1 MSWRNLALASLLAA
15 GTLGAQVPGA
25 NLALQPIVSVKKT
38 PADNPGVKPPLDQ
51 LAGIKRVYVE
61 RFGGGE
67 GSEQIRDMVI
77 ATLQRT
83 NLFALTE
90 NAERADALLRGSAE
104 DLIFTENFQSTDGI
118 TARVSPTGSSGYT
131 RSNGTIVPGVS
142 IGDHESVHK
151 QERRHEAS
159 ASVRLVNR
167 DGDVI
172 WSTIQE
178 SQGAKFR
185 SAAADV
191 AERISHQLSAD
202 YAKVREHR
210 PALAT
215 MASAPE

>member
-1 MSWRNLALASLLAA
+1 MSWRDLALAFLVAA

-25 NLALQPIVSVKKT
+25 NPALDPIAGVKKV
-38 PADNPGVKPPLDQ
+38 PADNPSPKPQLDQ
-51 LAGIKRVYVE
+51 LGGIKRVYVE

-67 GSEQIRDMVI
+67 GAEQIRDMVI
-77 ATLQRT
+77 ATIQRT
-83 NLFALTE
+83 SLFALTE
-90 NAERADALLRGSAE
+90 NPEHADALLRGSAE
-104 DLIFTENFQSTDGI
+104 DLIYTDNFQSTDGV
-118 TARVSPTGSSGYT
+118 TARLGSTGTTGSS
-131 RSNGTIVPGVS
+131 RSNSQIVPGVS

-178 SQGAKFR
+178 SQGAKFH

-191 AERISHQLSAD
+191 AERIGHQLAVD
-202 YAKVREHR
+202 YAKARER
-210 PALAT
+210 KPAMGA
-215 MASAPE
+215 MAASKE

>member
-1 MSWRNLALASLLAA
+1 MSWRNLALAALVAA

-25 NLALQPIVSVKKT
+25 NLAPAPIVSVKKKQVDSST
-38 PADNPGVKPPLDQ
+38 AKPPLDQ
-51 LAGIKRVYVE
+51 LVSIKRVYVE

-77 ATLQRT
+77 ATIQKT

-118 TARVSPTGSSGYT
+118 TARVSPTGSSNYT
-131 RSNGTIVPGVS
+131 RSNGSIVPGVS

-185 SAAADV
+185 SASADV
-191 AERISHQLSAD
+191 AERISRQLVAD
-202 YAKVREHR
+202 YAKVREDMTA
-210 PALAT
+210 PTKLA
-215 MASAPE
+215 AAPK

>member
-1 MSWRNLALASLLAA
+1 MSWRSLALAALLAA

-25 NLALQPIVSVKKT
+25 NFAFEPILSVKKT
-38 PADNPGVKPPLDQ
+38 PADNSGVKPQLDQ
-51 LAGIKRVYVE
+51 LVSIKRVYVE

-67 GSEQIRDMVI
+67 GAEQIRDMVI
-77 ATLQRT
+77 ATIQRT
-83 NLFALTE
+83 SLFALTE
-90 NAERADALLRGSAE
+90 NPERADALLRGSAE
-104 DLIFTENFQSTDGI
+104 DLIFTENFQSTDGV
-118 TARVSPTGSSGYT
+118 TARVSATGSTSYSS
-131 RSNGTIVPGVS
+131 SNGRISPGIA

-159 ASVRLVNR
+159 ASVRLVSR

-191 AERISHQLSAD
+191 AERISRQLAAD
-202 YAKVREHR
+202 YAKVRERR
-210 PALAT
+210 PALGT
-215 MASAPE
+215 GVASRE